1 MLKPAVFTP
10 QYLQFV
16 IKISKFCNL
25 RCKYCYEYPYLADPA
40 KMSLAQIEGML
51 INILNYYQQHPE
63 LRIVDFIWHGG
74 EPLLIKPEYYQSIKA
89 LQKKIFGPHPIEV
102 LNKVQTNLTVLNDT
116 YLQALKDA
124 LFDSIGVSIDLFGD
138 DRVNTS
144 GKLLQDNVLENM
156 QILINEGVFFGSITV
171 LTRKTYPHVEKI
183 YTFFDDIQTACRFLP
198 IYRTAFAGQHDDN
211 GLSPEEIVNAFQRL
225 FETWLGSNNAVS
237 VDPIDRYI
245 SIALRVIQNDPAQ
258 ALRYDKETSNSLF
271 IVNTNGDV
279 YSTDEVYEADSCFG
293 NLFEQPLGEMA
304 TSPAFGAT
312 VAHSREK
319 MQATCYSCEFFGACI
334 GYEIA
339 ESTVEQMYT
348 DTQGNLICGVIK
360 PMIAYIKDRL
370 IEENLVDSLI
380 QHRPASASASGF
392 VYQ

>member
-1 MLKPAVFTP
+1 MKTAVFTP
-10 QYLQFV
+10 HYLQFV
-16 IKISKFCNL
+16 VKITKFCNL

-51 INILNYYQQHPE
+51 VHILDYYQQNPK

-74 EPLLIKPEYYQSIKA
+74 EPLLIKLDYYQAIKS
-89 LQKKIFGPHPIEV
+89 LQTKIFGSQPIEV
-102 LNKVQTNLTVLNDT
+102 LNKVQTNLTVLNES
-116 YLQALKDA
+116 YLKALKA
-124 LFDSIGVSIDLFGD
+124 GLFDSIGVSIDLFGD

-144 GKLLQDNVLENM
+144 GKLLQDKVLENM
-156 QILINEGVFFGSITV
+156 QLLINEGVFFGSITV
-171 LTRKTYPHVEKI
+171 LTRKTFPYVEKI

-198 IYRTAFAGQHDDN
+198 IYRTAYAGQHDDN
-211 GLSPEEIVNAFQRL
+211 GLSQEEIVNAFQRL
-225 FETWLGSNNAVS
+225 FETWLASKNAVS

-258 ALRYDKETSNSLF
+258 ALHYDKAISNSLF
-271 IVNTNGDV
+271 IINTNGDV
-279 YSTDEVYEADSCFG
+279 YSTDEVYEENSCFG
-293 NLFEQPLGEMA
+293 NIFQQPLSELVNSNAFAA
-304 TSPAFGAT
+304 TASRA
-312 VAHSREK
+312 REK

-339 ESTVEQMYT
+339 ESTVEQMHT
-348 DTQGNLICGVIK
+348 DAQGNLVCGVIK

-370 IEENLVDSLI
+370 IEENLVEPLI
-380 QHRPASASASGF
+380 RNRSASAAASGF